1 MSLIIWLTLFAAGLL
16 TFLTRLSFIAL
27 LGRLNTPAWFTR
39 LLRFVPP
46 AVLSA
51 IIFRDVLIQNNSIA
65 ISLGNLKLIAALI
78 AIIVAWRTKN
88 TLLTIA
94 AGMAALLILTLLV
107 NGVSTNG

>member
-1 MSLIIWLTLFAAGLL
+1 MSVWLTLLIAGAL
-16 TFLTRLSFIAL
+16 TFLTRFSFIAL

-51 IIFRDVLIQNNSIA
+51 IIFRDVLMPTGTLAFSP
-65 ISLGNLKLIAALI
+65 SNLKLIAAII
-78 AIIVAWRTKN
+78 AIGVAWRTKN

-94 AGMAALLILTLLV
+94 IGMLALLILTLLT
-107 NGVSTNG
+107 GSR